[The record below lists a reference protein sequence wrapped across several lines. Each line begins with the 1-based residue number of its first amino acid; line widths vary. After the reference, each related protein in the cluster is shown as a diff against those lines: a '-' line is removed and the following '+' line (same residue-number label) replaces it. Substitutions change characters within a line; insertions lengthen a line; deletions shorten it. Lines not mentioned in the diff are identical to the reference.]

1 MPNCSPPRKDDDRAP
16 ERAEPAGLASPSA
29 GRGGAI
35 SPTLT
40 TVGAAR
46 RGLAQAFRAA
56 GLDSAA
62 LDARLLIAHALGLD
76 HAGLAAASEQPL
88 TEEAAARIAAL
99 AARRLA
105 REPVARILGAKEF
118 WGLPLSVT
126 PAALVP
132 RPDSETV
139 VEASLAAL
147 GGTEARRRALR
158 IADLGTGSGALLLAL
173 LSELPRAYGVG
184 TDRDPNAIATARENA
199 ARLRL
204 ADRAGFV
211 VCDYGGAL
219 AGGCDLVVSNPPYVR
234 TQDIAGLAPE
244 VRSYDPRLALDG
256 GPDGLDAYRA
266 IAGGIRDL
274 LRIGGQVVVE
284 VGAGQSQ
291 PVEQLFA
298 EAGLSV
304 ARGGRRDLSGTIRAL
319 VARRLA

>member
-1 MPNCSPPRKDDDRAP
+1 MITLSRPTSPFP
-16 ERAEPAGLASPSA
+16 EKAESSASRSLETE
-29 GRGGAI
+29 GSIG
-35 SPTLT
+35 STVT
-40 TVGAAR
+40 TVAGER
-46 RGLAQAFRAA
+46 WKLTQAFRAA
-56 GLDSAA
+56 GLDSPA
-62 LDARLLIAHALGLD
+62 LDARLLIGCALGLD

-88 TEEAAARIAAL
+88 TEEERARIDAL

-105 REPVARILGAKEF
+105 HEPVARILGTKEF

-126 PAALVP
+126 PAVLVP

-139 VEASLAAL
+139 IEASLAAL
-147 GGTEARRRALR
+147 GGAEAQRRTLR

-173 LSELPRAYGVG
+173 LSELPRAYGIG
-184 TDRDPNAIATARENA
+184 TDRDPSAITTARENA
-199 ARLRL
+199 KRLGL

-234 TQDIAGLAPE
+234 TQDIGGLAPE

-266 IAGGIRDL
+266 IADGIRDL
-274 LRIGGQVVVE
+274 LRIGGQVVAE

-291 PVEQLFA
+291 SVAQLFT

-304 ARGGRRDLSGTIRAL
+304 EREGRRDLSGTIRAV